1 MSSSYPVPGQGEVA
15 PPPIPPYELFNFHSV
30 ALATILGT
38 PMAGCILMA
47 VNYRRLGKGG
57 QAAATIGI
65 GLLVTAAAMGI
76 GYVMPQGVAGL
87 LALALLFG
95 TRAVAKSLQGFEVEE
110 HVRQGGKLGSKWA
123 AAGIG
128 LGLLAL
134 FVGGFMLVYSAMHPK
149 VMIGSKDEVYY
160 SGSATKEDARK
171 LGDALKTMGFLTD
184 RGVSASVAKDQR
196 GTVVSFTVKEEAWKD
211 PRMVANFEEIGRQ
224 AAPSVGGFPIRVL
237 LLNSDGDI
245 KQDMTVGKAIIGTKD
260 EIYYLGQATEGEAKA
275 LGQALQKAGF
285 FHDAGYTVVLAKG
298 DGTAVSFVVK
308 DGLWDQPENI
318 APFEKIVRDAAGAVG
333 GLPLKL
339 RLLNRNLEIKKEVA
353 VE

>member
-1 MSSSYPVPGQGEVA
+1 
-15 PPPIPPYELFNFHSV
+15 
-30 ALATILGT
+30 
-38 PMAGCILMA
+38 
-47 VNYRRLGKGG
+47 
-57 QAAATIGI
+57 
-65 GLLVTAAAMGI
+65 
-76 GYVMPQGVAGL
+76 
-87 LALALLFG
+87 
-95 TRAVAKSLQGFEVEE
+95 
-110 HVRQGGKLGSKWA
+110 
-123 AAGIG
+123 
-128 LGLLAL
+128 
-134 FVGGFMLVYSAMHPK
+134 
-149 VMIGSKDEVYY
+149 
-160 SGSATKEDARK
+160 
-171 LGDALKTMGFLTD
+171 MGFLTD